1 MGCTFAFYLRKKT
14 YTWDEL
20 KTKWVITYF
29 MEGKYEDLLFLSTH
43 EMDHISD
50 LRLTSRNVTN
60 YCIYN
65 PYTAFSMYFGNPKKM
80 QQCGGGKESPWIAD
94 GVDKEEVYKKLESWG
109 VEVKRVKWDSEKK
122 E

>member
-1 MGCTFAFYLRKKT
+1 
-14 YTWDEL
+14 
-20 KTKWVITYF
+20 
-29 MEGKYEDLLFLSTH
+29 
-43 EMDHISD
+43 
-50 LRLTSRNVTN
+50 
-60 YCIYN
+60 
-65 PYTAFSMYFGNPKKM
+65 M